1 MGEGLKIIEGRAIQ
15 CPGERIRGWV
25 TFALMYAYSIF
36 EFLAIH
42 LRPLET
48 VDVVQSDHLLQFIYS
63 IMVSFSFLSYVALLC
78 SLVCILTIGYIL

>member
-48 VDVVQSDHLLQFIYS
+48 VDVVQSDHPYELAIPHHYCG
-63 IMVSFSFLSYVALLC
+63 VWE
-78 SLVCILTIGYIL
+78 